1 MNKGKQIVNDAS
13 ARGQGLGVLGYVVWW
28 GLNGVNVDGAQ
39 ALADWRTA
47 GLREKD
53 APKAMKPATA
63 YAAAVQRATVGIDV
77 EHPVHAD
84 QYTDNERFVAHKL
97 VDVVPVIDPATQKQ
111 TDVTYRER
119 AKVGF
124 LKAKGD
130 IRVSDAADPI
140 CANVIKTFR
149 ATANRVGC
157 NQARP
162 SVTGAIRAMGGVPLR
177 ANGGVYYVPGASQ
190 ETLDALSSV
199 VEGWGSSEFYP
210 APMHDTAQARRSVG
224 DAARAN
230 FGQEMERMRGEL
242 AEWRRRQDDDDSPT
256 TRASTL
262 RSRLDALRDME
273 RRAGLY
279 TDALEIKRSTLI
291 EGIDDLKQGIH
302 DLIGGAI

>member
-1 MNKGKQIVNDAS
+1 MTKAEQIVTDAT
-13 ARGQGLGVLGYVVWW
+13 ARGQGLDVLGYVVWW

-39 ALADWRTA
+39 ALADWRSS

-53 APKAMKPATA
+53 APRPMKPATA

-77 EHPVHAD
+77 KHPVHAD
-84 QYTDNERFVAHKL
+84 QYTDNEKFVAHKL
-97 VDVVPVIDPATQKQ
+97 VDVIPVVDEATKKQ

-119 AKVGF
+119 AKVGY
-124 LKAKGD
+124 LKAQAD
-130 IRVSDAADPI
+130 IRASDATDPI
-140 CANVIKTFR
+140 CANVIKVFR

-162 SVTGAIRAMGGVPLR
+162 AVTSAIRAMGGVPLR
-177 ANGGVYYVPGASQ
+177 SNGGVYYVPGGSR
-190 ETLDALSSV
+190 ETLDALESV
-199 VEGWGSSEFYP
+199 VKGWGSSEFYP
-210 APMHDTAQARRSVG
+210 VPMHDTAQARRSVG

-242 AEWRRRQDDDDSPT
+242 EQWRQRQDDDDSPT

-262 RSRLDALRDME
+262 RKRLDALRDME

-279 TDALEIKRSTLI
+279 TDALEIKRSDLL
-291 EGIDDLKQGIH
+291 EGIDDLKQGIR
-302 DLIGGAI
+302 DLIGEAF